1 MGRIFGEY
9 SLFHAFVS
17 KEAPGKEE
25 KKQGREFPK
34 INGVSSKRPHSER
47 QIVRKYYR
55 EGPTGLRPISSS
67 RPIVTSSAS
76 PLAFSSLG
84 ATVDADDGE
93 VVDDTQASQPSQHVS
108 RNESVREGHRLRDEI
123 ANQMWADYQLARSR
137 HRR

>member
-76 PLAFSSLG
+76 PLAFSSL
-84 ATVDADDGE
+84 DDGE